1 METTEHFFLECHI
14 YEVKRLVL
22 FHNLHTQLGMN
33 TFDLC
38 DLLSYEEKKDF
49 PEWRDTVIL
58 NVCTFIEKSG
68 RFNSTVTTNSDTRTH

>member
-1 METTEHFFLECHI
+1 MHP
-14 YEVKRLVL
+14 VL
-22 FHNLHTQLGMN
+22 TAFAEDAVAAHSSATNS
-33 TFDLC
+33 

-49 PEWRDTVIL
+49 PEWRDTVII